1 MAYTKQEVKNFIDNI
16 YASGGTAADVARA
29 AVEYGVPANQI
40 AEATNTSVSEVSK
53 ALVNELYIQQLGR
66 APDEIGA
73 NYYMEQLASG
83 KTPTQ
88 IASELNRSLEGQN
101 FDTQYI
107 TSLYRTQFE
116 RNPEQE
122 GYQYYMSLAQTDP
135 LMFDAALKDA
145 IIKGTQGEVDAAK
158 LAARGSGYTNLELA
172 ALEADPYGGRYATQS
187 IYELLP
193 DAVNVSNIG
202 GTQAQFVNP
211 ATQQSII
218 SQFNQAFADRNVN
231 EYIQGKLQGVD
242 VNNPEALRQANISI
256 YQDALANNV
265 SPEQIS
271 RVLPYTVSQIQ
282 QFGTEN
288 LGRTLQSQFS
298 ANQGLD
304 VLNAPAAQ
312 AAISRALASGTLDQ
326 ADYNALVTD
335 LTKVQNPEQLRAA
348 FSKPQAQVVLDA
360 IYGQQIGE
368 AKTLADAQAEA
379 LQRQAV
385 LNATD
390 QGYYQGNMQLA
401 DAYRAAGLDFP
412 FGQEAYQ
419 GYDTRIGQANVL
431 NPQNFNAKVNE
442 LLSGLNQQ
450 FGQPVNMVTPLTGQY
465 YSETGLQPGFT
476 PVGTEGTMFR
486 SGVAGYVPQ
495 AQLPTGFQF
504 GVQPV
509 NVPTQ
514 TYQPGVFQPAGVT
527 TGGFI
532 TGYDANQQPIYSTYN
547 NPNVN
552 VGNVPSTLNP
562 FTNQNQ
568 ELQNMFTALRPLVTS
583 IQANQG

>member
-66 APDEIGA
+66 APDEKGA
-73 NYYMEQLASG
+73 NYYTEQLASG

-145 IIKGTQGEVDAAK
+145 IIKGTQSEVDAAK

-218 SQFNQAFADRNVN
+218 SQFNQAYAD
-231 EYIQGKLQGVD
+231 K
-242 VNNPEALRQANISI
+242 
-256 YQDALANNV
+256 
-265 SPEQIS
+265 
-271 RVLPYTVSQIQ
+271 
-282 QFGTEN
+282 
-288 LGRTLQSQFS
+288 SQFS
-298 ANQGLD
+298 ANQGLN
-304 VLNAPAAQ
+304 VLNTPAAQ

-476 PVGTEGTMFR
+476 PVGTPGTTFR

>member
-1 MAYTKQEVKNFIDNI
+1 MAYTNQEVKNFIDNI

-40 AEATNTSVSEVSK
+40 ATATNQTISTVAK
-53 ALVNELYIQQLGR
+53 ELADEIAIQQYGR
-66 APDEIGA
+66 TLTAKEASSIVKNLSAGENPLNIA
-73 NYYMEQLASG
+73 TQLN
-83 KTPTQ
+83 Q
-88 IASELNRSLEGQN
+88 SLEGQN
-101 FDTQYI
+101 FDTQYL
-107 TSLYRTQFE
+107 TSLGRQLIGA
-116 RNPEQE
+116 NPDQQN
-122 GYQYYMSLAQTDP
+122 YQYFMSLAQSDP
-135 LMFDAALKDA
+135 LAYGDSLRQAVLNYTGIDP
-145 IIKGTQGEVDAAK
+145 
-158 LAARGSGYTNLELA
+158 GSNFTNIDSA
-172 ALEADPYGGRYATQS
+172 SLEADPYGGRFATQS
-187 IYELLP
+187 IYDVLA
-193 DAVNVSNIG
+193 DAANVSNIAG
-202 GTQAQFVNP
+202 RQAQFVNP
-211 ATQQSII
+211 ATQQSIT

-298 ANQGLD
+298 ATKGAD
-304 VLNAPAAQ
+304 VINTPAAQ
-312 AAISRALASGTLDQ
+312 AAISRALASGTMTQ
-326 ADYNALVTD
+326 ADVDVLVAD
-335 LTKVQNPEQLRAA
+335 LTKAQTPEQMRAA
-348 FSKPQAQVVLDA
+348 YAKPQGKVVLDA

-379 LQRQAV
+379 AQRQAV

-450 FGQPVNMVTPLTGQY
+450 FGQQFGQPVNMVTPLTGQY

-476 PVGTEGTMFR
+476 PVGTPGTMFR

-514 TYQPGVFQPAGVT
+514 AYQPGAFQPAGVT